1 MPYIKQK
8 DRPYLETAVLELTDL
23 VKNCGNGE
31 VKNSHVT
38 YCVYLLIKTLYG
50 DEELIKENL
59 LGWEEISD
67 GVKVLETACDEF
79 KRRVLHPYEDIKIKE
94 NGDI

>member
-23 VKNCGNGE
+23 VKKCGDGE
-31 VKNSHVT
+31 VKNNYTT
-38 YCVYLLIKTLYG
+38 YCVYLFIKTLYG
-50 DEELIKENL
+50 DEELIEEGL

-67 GVKVLETACDEF
+67 GVKVLETSCDEF
-79 KRRVLHPYEDIKIKE
+79 KRRVLHPYEDTKIKE
-94 NGDI
+94 NGDV

>member
-8 DRPYLETAVLELTDL
+8 DREYLETSVLELADL
-23 VKNCGNGE
+23 IRKIGLTG

-38 YCVYLLIKTLYG
+38 YCIYLLIKILYG

-79 KRRVLHPYEDIKIKE
+79 KRKVLHPYEDLKIKE